1 MAAGNIH
8 HAGLAIQRIILLS
21 MNFGFSHLYHKS
33 LPRYN
38 FKANLLFYTL
48 LKSLLLL
55 MVREALGTERFLK
68 SQQMI
73 KHAQTYK
80 HLT

>member
-1 MAAGNIH
+1 ML
-8 HAGLAIQRIILLS
+8 GLPFSESILLS
-21 MNFGFSHLYHKS
+21 MNLGFSHLYHKS

-48 LKSLLLL
+48 LKSLILL

-68 SQQMI
+68 SQKMI